1 MSALQKSSAEDSAGK
16 QGTSLCEY
24 PAGWKTAADRP
35 QLSPTVDRDTEK
47 CTREVP
53 STGGTRGHVIWVLKL
68 NLRKKCIL
76 G

>member
-1 MSALQKSSAEDSAGK
+1 MSAFQKSSAEDSAGK

-24 PAGWKTAADRP
+24 PAGGKTAADRP

-53 STGGTRGHVIWVLKL
+53 STGGTRGHVVWS
-68 NLRKKCIL
+68 
-76 G
+76 